1 MKIKVSKLRSII
13 REAYEHASHEALKA
27 LAKAAIADM
36 EAGGRPEDVYRWL
49 AAETDLGGGR
59 HRADAV
65 VGLVRKADLR
75 LGMKLSHAGEPFR
88 SAPPAYVAPWSG
100 TSGKMYES
108 DGE

>member
-1 MKIKVSKLRSII
+1 MRHTEELLRQFI

-65 VGLVRKADLR
+65 VGLIKKTDMW
-75 LGMKLSHAGEPFR
+75 LGSKLAHAGAPFR

-100 TSGKMYES
+100 ASGKMYES
-108 DGE
+108 DEE